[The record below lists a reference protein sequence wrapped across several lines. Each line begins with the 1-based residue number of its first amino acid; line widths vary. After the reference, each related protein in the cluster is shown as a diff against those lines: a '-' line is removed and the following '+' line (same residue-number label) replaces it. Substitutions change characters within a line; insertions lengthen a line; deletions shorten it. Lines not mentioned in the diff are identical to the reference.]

1 VESARP
7 AALSDVEHLAHL
19 WRQALAEL
27 EGQRGGALLAGGLA
41 RPDLGGWLSAALA
54 DPGRAVV
61 VGLFNGTPVGLAS
74 ACAERTGGE
83 RLGILDLIY
92 VEPAARQVGVGEAML
107 SEIVSWCD
115 RLGLAGLDAPA
126 LPGSRPAK
134 SFFED
139 NGFQARLLVM
149 HRPVGPSGGSV

>member
-1 VESARP
+1 MESARP
-7 AALSDVEHLAHL
+7 AAPSDGEHLVRL

-27 EGQRGGALLAGGLA
+27 DGQRGGALLAGGLA
-41 RPDLGGWLSAALA
+41 RLDLPGWLSDAVA
-54 DPGRAVV
+54 DPERAVV
-61 VGLFNGTPVGLAS
+61 VGLIDDTPVGLAS
-74 ACAERTGGE
+74 ASVAPMGGD

-92 VEPAARQVGVGEAML
+92 VEPTARQIGVGEAML

-149 HRPVGPSGGSV
+149 HRPVRRHGGGV